1 MAEIDNIVP
10 HDPVDVPNIDYSVK
24 AIAAGATIGILVN
37 LNALIIP
44 LLGIIGGGVIAG
56 VVASYAA
63 GGTYRGIAHG
73 LIAGVLTGFAG
84 GLVVILVG
92 SLIGLYS
99 EPPGVLLNAV
109 GPVSPWYDHMGGT
122 GNLLIL
128 TTIMI
133 IITLDAAIGSLF
145 GTGLRKGVDEIIDR

>member
-10 HDPVDVPNIDYSVK
+10 LDPVDVPKIDYSVK

-37 LNALIIP
+37 LNAMIIP
-44 LLGIIGGGVIAG
+44 ILGLVGGGLLAG
-56 VVASYAA
+56 FVAAYAA
-63 GGTYRGIAHG
+63 GGVYRGIAHG
-73 LIAGVLTGFAG
+73 LIAGAVTGLAA

-99 EPPGVLLNAV
+99 EPPSLLLNAI

-128 TTIMI
+128 TTILL
-133 IITLDAAIGSLF
+133 IITLDAFIGSLA
-145 GTGLRKGVDEIIDR
+145 GTGVRNAVDEVIDR